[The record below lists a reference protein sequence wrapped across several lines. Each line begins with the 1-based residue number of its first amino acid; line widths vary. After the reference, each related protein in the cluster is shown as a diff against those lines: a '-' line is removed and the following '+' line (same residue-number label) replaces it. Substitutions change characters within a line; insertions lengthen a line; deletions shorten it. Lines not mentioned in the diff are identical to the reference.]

1 MCGGEGETTQKK
13 GKTVRP
19 SPPPGVVQAVLPR
32 DTELTDPAVANV
44 DQVLVVLSLAAP
56 PFDARAATRFLA
68 AASAAGVPVAAV
80 LNKADLVPPEQAAA
94 VVARVAGWGYG
105 VHTAA
110 AAVAE
115 RGGERDDEP
124 ASASTPP
131 PPSLDGVAAALTG
144 RTTVLTGPSGVGK
157 SSLINALLARER
169 ENVAAAAT
177 SNDDPP
183 SPSDFL
189 TLATGTVSRVGR
201 GRHTTRHVSLLPVA
215 GGLLADTP
223 GFNDPDVG
231 AALARVGAARVVDL
245 FPDAAPRSASCE
257 FSNCAHVEEPGC
269 AVRPGWERHGWYV
282 ELRAE
287 TVAAEALASSRA
299 GSKNARQGTTRRKAG
314 AGGADRSEALL
325 DPRKNRRTS
334 RRSVKQA
341 VADLLEEEGI

>member
-1 MCGGEGETTQKK
+1 M
-13 GKTVRP
+13 
-19 SPPPGVVQAVLPR
+19 
-32 DTELTDPAVANV
+32 
-44 DQVLVVLSLAAP
+44 VLSLAAP

-80 LNKADLVPPEQAAA
+80 LNKADLVPPDQAAA
-94 VVARVAGWGYG
+94 VAARVAGWGYD

-110 AAVAE
+110 AAVAA
-115 RGGERDDEP
+115 GESEDETAP
-124 ASASTPP
+124 AASTPP

-157 SSLINALLARER
+157 SSLINALLTRER
-169 ENVAAAAT
+169 EHAAAAAD
-177 SNDDPP
+177 DDPP
-183 SPSDFL
+183 LPSDFL

-231 AALARVGAARVVDL
+231 AALARVGAARIVDL
-245 FPDAAPRSASCE
+245 FPDAASRASACE
-257 FSNCAHVEEPGC
+257 FSNCAHVEESGC

-287 TVAAEALASSRA
+287 TVAAEALTSSRA